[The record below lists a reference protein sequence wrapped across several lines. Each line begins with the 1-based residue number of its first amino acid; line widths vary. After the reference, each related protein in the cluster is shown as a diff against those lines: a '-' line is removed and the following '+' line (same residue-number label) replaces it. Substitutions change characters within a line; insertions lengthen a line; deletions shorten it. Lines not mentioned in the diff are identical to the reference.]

1 MRTYIITFTIFGKT
15 FKSKVKA
22 NTYTEAKTELIKS
35 IISKITFENWELEK
49 SDPSVD
55 ELKSFFDM
63 K

>member
-1 MRTYIITFTIFGKT
+1 MHTYIITFTIFGKT

-35 IISKITFENWELEK
+35 ILSKITFDSWEIEK

-55 ELKSFFDM
+55 ALKSFFGM

>member
-22 NTYTEAKTELIKS
+22 DTYTEAKTELIKS
-35 IISKITFENWELEK
+35 ILRKITFDSWEVEK

-55 ELKSFFDM
+55 ALKSFFGM